1 MQIEKPIETFYPSN
15 KQEWR
20 DWLEVNHDT
29 KLSIWVI
36 FYKKSSNIPTI
47 TWSESVDEALCYGW
61 IDSVKKSIDSEKS
74 IQFFSR
80 RKPNSTWSKI
90 NKEKIKSLIENGKM
104 TEAGLKCIE
113 IAKQNGTWTILD
125 EVEELIIP
133 KDLESAFDNLPGSM
147 EFFQSLTKTSRKVML
162 QWIVMAKQNETRQKR
177 ILEIAT
183 SSYEKL
189 KPKQFRF

>member
-20 DWLEVNHDT
+20 AWLEVNHYT

-90 NKEKIKSLIENGKM
+90 NKEKVKSLIEIGKM

>member
-90 NKEKIKSLIENGKM
+90 NKEKVKSLIEIGKM

-177 ILEIAT
+177 ILEIAS
-183 SSYEKL
+183 SSYKKL

>member
-90 NKEKIKSLIENGKM
+90 NKEKVKSLIENGKM

-177 ILEIAT
+177 ILEIAS
-183 SSYEKL
+183 SSYKKL